1 MAKIDKLLEHAKDHF
16 APGEEALASV
26 LGAYES
32 KLMGEDFVV
41 RNGIFIATN
50 QRLLFYAKKLRG
62 FDLESVPYDNI
73 SSLEMG
79 KDFLVGHY
87 INFFASGNSTKMK
100 WIKVGDVPAFVEVV
114 KTQMEASK
122 TSAATPTP
130 PPADDPLSQ
139 LERLGKLH
147 KSGVLTETEFESKKA
162 EILARM

>member
-16 APGEEALASV
+16 APGEDALASV
-26 LGAYES
+26 LGVYEYEIPHMES
-32 KLMGEDFVV
+32 DAARK
-41 RNGIFIATN
+41 GIFIATN
-50 QRLLFYAKKLRG
+50 QRLLFYAKKLIG

-100 WIKVGDVPAFVEVV
+100 WIKVGDVPTFVEVV
-114 KTQMEASK
+114 KAQMEAAK
-122 TSAATPTP
+122 ATAATPL
-130 PPADDPLSQ
+130 ADDPVSQ

-147 KSGVLTETEFESKKA
+147 TSGVLTDTEFESKKA
-162 EILARM
+162 ELLARI